1 MNYTEATLV
10 QEPTA
15 DYLEQQLGWESVFAY
30 HSEAFGPASL
40 LGRASDHEVVLTRK
54 L

>member
-1 MNYTEATLV
+1 MNYTEASLV

-15 DYLEQQLGWESVFAY
+15 DYLEQLGWESVFA
-30 HSEAFGPASL
+30 HNNEDFGPASL